1 MYEAI
6 SRGESHP
13 MSSPALG
20 EARGSIKLLLTKYH
34 PVPSHAFQAEA
45 PVTRCFST
53 RDVLCYVGVSAFGF
67 YQLYSHSLA
76 LVETESAKLCFL
88 YRRLRAME
96 PFFNGGTFN
105 FLMTFPVLGD
115 ARGSVRLL
123 LTKNHPIPTLAIR
136 ARAPGMKP
144 AGRDHI
150 TSSKDPPFLRELY
163 SLCPTS
169 QSTKPSTVGA
179 FTNIQFHM
187 HMTPRPEITICGS
200 HKLLLCIGI
209 KPATHCTAVSCP
221 DTKPRPNRKNQHQF
235 YLFLSH
241 RVYLVILALSE
252 ARGTVRLLLTKNH
265 PVPTPAFRAGA
276 LESSTSFKKHQ
287 DSYMHDCTV
296 GAVVGQPVAG
306 WCSGFD
312 SRTEQLF
319 VGSTYCCFGSKFHV
333 YVNLYVC
340 KCTHDT
346 GENPSME

>member
-88 YRRLRAME
+88 YRRLRAMGTILYFLSTNKHNHLNIATAHGHLKQQRRYKCVAGLLGLRNLRVVEEFWIGNIGKRGIGPPVTSLTQCKRCFTSVFAGRHPLSLTDNVTPFIPEGGVSLLPYPGHNSRLRATTEKFSKIRKKPSNTLPDPGIE
-96 PFFNGGTFN
+96 PETSCSAVAPPTTRPTRQSRGG
-105 FLMTFPVLGD
+105 
-115 ARGSVRLL
+115 
-123 LTKNHPIPTLAIR
+123 
-136 ARAPGMKP
+136 GMKP

-169 QSTKPSTVGA
+169 QSTKPSHCCCYYKDVIPHNGLYIR
-179 FTNIQFHM
+179 TN
-187 HMTPRPEITICGS
+187 
-200 HKLLLCIGI
+200 K
-209 KPATHCTAVSCP
+209 
-221 DTKPRPNRKNQHQF
+221 
-235 YLFLSH
+235 Y
-241 RVYLVILALSE
+241 
-252 ARGTVRLLLTKNH
+252 
-265 PVPTPAFRAGA
+265 
-276 LESSTSFKKHQ
+276 
-287 DSYMHDCTV
+287 
-296 GAVVGQPVAG
+296 
-306 WCSGFD
+306 
-312 SRTEQLF
+312 
-319 VGSTYCCFGSKFHV
+319 
-333 YVNLYVC
+333 NLYFLWIKSVNELTDHLMVINRRC
-340 KCTHDT
+340 PWTLET
-346 GENPSME
+346 PEALQEG